1 MSNRAETDRG
11 GPNCGTHYLVSC
23 VRLKAPNPAPA
34 KDLYISDWFR
44 KARAYVE
51 KTGQPWSI
59 LSAKHGLLH
68 PDTVLEPYDRT
79 LRTMPIDQR
88 RAWAQRVLTDIE
100 LNHGGVE
107 SFVLLTS
114 RRYREFLEPALRE
127 RGFSVQVPLKGLR
140 IGQQLSWFK
149 RQLSQ

>member
-1 MSNRAETDRG
+1 MSTHTETDRG
-11 GPNCGTHYLVSC
+11 SHIGGTHYLVSC
-23 VRLKAPNPAPA
+23 VRLKGPTPAAA

-51 KTGQPWSI
+51 KTGAPWSV

-68 PDTVLEPYDRT
+68 PDTVIEPYDKT

-88 RAWAQRVLTDIE
+88 RAWAQTVLADIE
-100 LNHGGVE
+100 NSIGDAE
-107 SFVLLTS
+107 SIVLLTT

-140 IGQQLSWFK
+140 IGEQLAWLK
-149 RQLSQ
+149 RQLNP